1 MDTVTPQMDEWRALP
16 WKQLQRTVF
25 RLQKRI
31 YQVSLRGDTRQVVQ
45 LQKEGLDNLQLL
57 HRHCHDQKTKQD
69 GSMAARSSGAQ
80 RGAV

>member
-1 MDTVTPQMDEWRALP
+1 MDTDILE
-16 WKQLQRTVF
+16 KDH
-25 RLQKRI
+25 RI
-31 YQVSLRGDTRQVVQ
+31 PRICGG
-45 LQKEGLDNLQLL
+45 KEELDNLQLL